1 MKIEVYTAQELKEK
15 GTYLYPAA
23 YQHYYNV
30 IAPNL
35 INNLIWDNYLE
46 PVKRF
51 ATIFGIEIYDVD
63 FIDASFKFDG
73 KGMEHVL
80 NSEKALRRYLRD
92 NISSAQSKAYYS
104 ITSSNGKIK
113 SRHSKIII
121 RENDCPLTGLY
132 TDNEIL
138 NPLLDFYHDWTIHY
152 DSFET
157 LVSDCLNSL
166 FQLFSKEKDYINSEE
181 AFLEYAEEKELTFC
195 YEFNTINLPQV

>member
-1 MKIEVYTAQELKEK
+1 MKIEVYTAQKLKEK
-15 GTYLYPAA
+15 STYLYPAA

-51 ATIFGIEIYDVD
+51 AAIFGIEIYDVD
-63 FIDASFKFDG
+63 FINASFRFDG

-92 NISSAQSKAYYS
+92 NISSAQSKAYYLNPK
-104 ITSSNGKIK
+104 TLK
-113 SRHSKIII
+113 SRHSRIII
-121 RENDCPLTGLY
+121 RENDCPLTGIY

-138 NPLLDFYHDWTIHY
+138 RPLLDFYHDWTIHY
-152 DSFET
+152 DSLET

-166 FQLFSKEKDYINSEE
+166 FQLFSKEKDYINTEE
-181 AFLEYAEEKELTFC
+181 AFLEYAKENGLTFC
-195 YEFNTINLPQV
+195 CEYSLINLPQV